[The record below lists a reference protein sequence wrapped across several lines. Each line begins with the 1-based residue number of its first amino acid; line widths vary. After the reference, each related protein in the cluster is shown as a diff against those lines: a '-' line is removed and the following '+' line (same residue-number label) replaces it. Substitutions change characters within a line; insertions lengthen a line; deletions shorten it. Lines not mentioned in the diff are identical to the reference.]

1 MAMLVGSSHFTHNQ
15 LETNCPSLQES
26 KFSKIYKVLDKSCTD
41 DDYGEYELEPYKCSE
56 YKISGSDDDVIDLLK
71 KLHRNLDKIHS
82 TVNETA
88 NGHFNDPPND
98 EKEYCLYLKYWFYYE
113 LVTKEDY
120 KSQISNIF
128 EKWKQYTRGKEA
140 NDPLKHCTFHEITF
154 DEIKKLK
161 SIYTFRLI
169 FYNNIEDFNNN
180 SDIECRYMDY
190 FGKGLKEYYQ
200 STNDCS
206 REQPKNNYCKE
217 FNEFRDIYEKDNVY
231 FQRSSSYHNYVADE
245 NNKSQ
250 CALVIESLKNPLS
263 LTYKKSYDR
272 WHLSDQPIDSLK
284 GSIISG
290 TSAVGA
296 TVGIS
301 SFLLYLFKI
310 RSLFGPGKHM
320 DNTMF
325 LNVKEGSHDFT
336 FPMLESK
343 HSDSGYNEYK
353 ISYYSSDNS

>member
-15 LETNCPSLQES
+15 LETNFPSLQES
-26 KFSKIYKVLDKSCTD
+26 KFSKIYKELDKSCTAV
-41 DDYGEYELEPYKCSE
+41 DYGEYESEAYDCSV
-56 YKISGSDDDVIDLLK
+56 YKISGSDDYVIDLLK

-128 EKWKQYTRGKEA
+128 EKWKEYTTGKEA
-140 NDPLKHCTFHEITF
+140 NDELKHCTFHEVTF
-154 DEIKKLK
+154 DEIEKLK

-169 FYNNIEDFNNN
+169 FYNNIGAFNNN
-180 SDIECRYMDY
+180 NDIECRYMNY
-190 FGKGLKEYYQ
+190 FGTGLKEYYQ
-200 STNDCS
+200 T
-206 REQPKNNYCKE
+206 
-217 FNEFRDIYEKDNVY
+217 
-231 FQRSSSYHNYVADE
+231 DE

-272 WHLSDQPIDSLK
+272 WHLSDQLTDSLK

-301 SFLLYLFKI
+301 AFLLYLFKFTKI

-325 LNVKEGSHDFT
+325 LNMKEGSHDFT